1 MLCFFYDCIAVDKS
15 GELMTSTAPEQ
26 SLVSVKLNSVRFS
39 QSAVKRSISASR
51 ITRLRCAI
59 NTVTTVHLY
68 LTLDTFSSRVCS
80 VVVNS
85 RSLTNK
91 NIYYNNHTIFDMC
104 ISQVFHTI
112 IFLAF

>member
-26 SLVSVKLNSVRFS
+26 SQVSVK
-39 QSAVKRSISASR
+39 
-51 ITRLRCAI
+51 
-59 NTVTTVHLY
+59 VHLY

-85 RSLTNK
+85 RTLTNK

-112 IFLAF
+112 ILLAF